1 MSSSLLIS
9 REGRLL
15 RLTLAREEKRNALN
29 LELCRA
35 IVEACEDPD
44 PSVGAILLDAQGKVF
59 SAGMDL
65 AELRVQDPTVWHER
79 LFTLGARLTKPLV
92 AAINGPA
99 LAGGLGL
106 VANAHIAIA
115 AQGTSF
121 GLTEIRLGLWPYVVY
136 RGIVDAVGPRRARE
150 LSLTGRIFGPNEALQ
165 YGLIHEVVP
174 AIELDDRATAV
185 AQMLANWSP
194 ETLADGLTFAE
205 RSRSLSLTEGGALAA
220 EMRAKTFSSPDFAEG
235 LAAFESRR
243 PPVWPSTSPQS
254 SSSDPSPRIPHR
266 SAS

>member
-1 MSSSLLIS
+1 MNSNLLIS

-29 LELCRA
+29 GDLCRA
-35 IVEACEDPD
+35 IVEACEEPD
-44 PSVGAILLDAQGKVF
+44 ASVGAILLDAQGNVF

-65 AELRVQDPTVWHER
+65 AEIRTVDPTVWHER

-92 AAINGPA
+92 AAVNGPA

-106 VANAHIAIA
+106 VANAHLAIA
-115 AQGTSF
+115 AQGSSF
-121 GLTEIRLGLWPYVVY
+121 GLTEVRIGLWPFVVY
-136 RGIVDAVGPRRARE
+136 RSIVDAMGARRALE

-174 AIELDDRATAV
+174 AIELDDRATAM

-194 ETLADGLTFAE
+194 ETVGRGLEFAQ
-205 RSRSLSLTEGGALAA
+205 RSRGLGMAEGGALAA
-220 EMRAKTFSSPDFAEG
+220 SMRAEIFASGDFAEG
-235 LAAFESRR
+235 LAAFEGRR
-243 PPVWPSTSPQS
+243 APVWPSL
-254 SSSDPSPRIPHR
+254 
-266 SAS
+266 AK